1 MTTRML
7 NIILRI
13 FQALKI
19 IEGDKEEDSDNTDD
33 VDESG
38 QIGRLK
44 TWRVLYFFS
53 FVILNSSY

>member
-44 TWRVLYFFS
+44 TWRVLS
-53 FVILNSSY
+53 VSLA